1 MSRRSVFIRFY
12 VDDSELSWNHEY
24 FKGKRGHDP
33 RTDPHK
39 GLFQNHHGKFDL
51 HVFGDNIVSMEKTK
65 IHSKQ
70 RRYQM
75 DSGYDEDFVIV
86 PTLTSIRSGDIPLPF
101 RVNHCTDEPT
111 HRLTWYSHS
120 RDYPHSHPVLE
131 GVRVIDIGTEVTF
144 NYKL

>member
-1 MSRRSVFIRFY
+1 MLSRVRDLTSFSLFYSQDKSNQQKIKKSTMSRRSVFIRFY

-51 HVFGDNIVSMEKTK
+51 HVFGDDIVSMEKTK
-65 IHSKQ
+65 VHSKQ

-75 DSGYDEDFVIV
+75 DSA
-86 PTLTSIRSGDIPLPF
+86 
-101 RVNHCTDEPT
+101 HM
-111 HRLTWYSHS
+111 
-120 RDYPHSHPVLE
+120 
-131 GVRVIDIGTEVTF
+131 
-144 NYKL
+144 